1 MELGDGMADEELYR
15 RVDEVLHYLWDPIG
29 VSGIPEARDEY
40 YDYLPEVM
48 ALVRAEAEVGRI
60 AAYLINVETA
70 RIGLS
75 GNTERA
81 RDAAEVIAGWKEVL
95 RATRR

>member
-1 MELGDGMADEELYR
+1 MEWLTKSCIAGLTRFSTISGTRSAF
-15 RVDEVLHYLWDPIG
+15 
-29 VSGIPEARDEY
+29 SGIPEARDEY

-70 RIGLS
+70 RMGLS